1 MTKKEL
7 LDDIAIAEQM
17 LGNFL
22 VQVRDMEK
30 DCARYEHTLKDFL
43 KRSLEEKYGVSVDF
57 KIFHANPTGYRL
69 QYINGCEDDLK
80 IEFKKDRNVE
90 NIVLR
95 PKDCDLSAEIDNL
108 LKKAQTASY
117 LASVSDIFEKMRN
130 LEGLLKKAK
139 TIAKRLDC
147 NGSR

>member
-7 LDDIAIAEQM
+7 LDDLATAEKM
-17 LGNFL
+17 ISERL
-22 VQVRDMEK
+22 VQVREMEQ

-43 KRSLEEKYGVSVDF
+43 KRSLEEKHGVSVDF
-57 KIFHANPTGYRL
+57 KIFHDNPTGYRL
-69 QYINGCEDDLK
+69 QYSNGCEDDLK
-80 IEFKKDRNVE
+80 IEFKKDNKVE

-95 PKDCDLSAEIDNL
+95 PKDCDLGAEIDAL

-130 LEGLLKKAK
+130 LEGYVKKAK

-147 NGSR
+147 VER

>member
-7 LDDIAIAEQM
+7 LDDITVAEQM
-17 LGNFL
+17 IGECL
-22 VQVRDMEK
+22 VQVREMEK
-30 DCARYEHTLKDFL
+30 DCARYEHRLKDFL
-43 KRSLEEKYGVSVDF
+43 KRSLEEKHGVSIDF
-57 KIFHANPTGYRL
+57 KIFHDNPTGYRL
-69 QYINGCEDDLK
+69 QYSKECEDDLK
-80 IEFKKDRNVE
+80 IEFKKDNKVE

-95 PKDCDLSAEIDNL
+95 PKDCDLGAEIDAL

-130 LEGLLKKAK
+130 LEGYLKKAK

-147 NGSR
+147 AK

>member
-7 LDDIAIAEQM
+7 LDDITLAEQM
-17 LGNFL
+17 IGEFL

-30 DCARYEHTLKDFL
+30 DCARYEHALKDFL
-43 KRSLEEKYGVSVDF
+43 KKSLEEKHGVSVDF
-57 KIFHANPTGYRL
+57 KIFHDNPTGYRL
-69 QYINGCEDDLK
+69 QYSSGCEDDLK

-95 PKDCDLSAEIDNL
+95 PKDCDLGAEIDAL
-108 LKKAQTASY
+108 LKKAKTASY

-130 LEGLLKKAK
+130 LEGSLKKAK

-147 NGSR
+147 DQ